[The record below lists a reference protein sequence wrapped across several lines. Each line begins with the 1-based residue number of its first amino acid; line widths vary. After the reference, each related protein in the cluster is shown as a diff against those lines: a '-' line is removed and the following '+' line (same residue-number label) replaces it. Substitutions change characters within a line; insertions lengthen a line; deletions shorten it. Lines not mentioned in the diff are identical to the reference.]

1 MAVTVRNIDAL
12 RSTEAVTQLNK
23 LRADLFPSTKVF
35 HADASTAVSVA
46 LAADL
51 PTVIARA
58 NALKAAYVAHIA
70 SAVSATTGQGVHIA
84 ADATNTISS
93 PDATDQTSANTLL
106 NELKA
111 DLNLHRASTTFHA
124 VADATN
130 VVASANATDLATS
143 ITLVN
148 EIFTRL
154 NAHFAGAM
162 QMQAILL
169 VAP

>member
-35 HADASTAVSVA
+35 HADASAALTVATAS
-46 LAADL
+46 DL
-51 PTVIARA
+51 PTVLVRA
-58 NALKAAYVAHIA
+58 NACKAAYNTHIA
-70 SAVSATTGQGVHIA
+70 SAVSATTGQGCHIA
-84 ADATNTISS
+84 ADAANAITS
-93 PDATDQTSANTLL
+93 PDATDQATANTLL
-106 NELKA
+106 NELKT
-111 DLNLHRASTTFHA
+111 DFNLHRALTTCHA
-124 VADATN
+124 VADTTA
-130 VVASANATDLATS
+130 VASANATDLATS

-154 NAHFAGAM
+154 NAHFASAM
-162 QMQAILL
+162 LMQAIQL

>member
-35 HADASTAVSVA
+35 HADASPALTVA

-58 NALKAAYVAHIA
+58 NACKAAYNAHIA
-70 SAVSATTGQGVHIA
+70 SAMSATTGQGVHIV
-84 ADATNTISS
+84 ADAAN
-93 PDATDQTSANTLL
+93 PVAAVDATDQATANTLL

-111 DLNLHRASTTFHA
+111 DFNLHRALTSSHA
-124 VADATN
+124 VADATA
-130 VVASANATDLATS
+130 VASANATDLATS
-143 ITLVN
+143 VTLVN